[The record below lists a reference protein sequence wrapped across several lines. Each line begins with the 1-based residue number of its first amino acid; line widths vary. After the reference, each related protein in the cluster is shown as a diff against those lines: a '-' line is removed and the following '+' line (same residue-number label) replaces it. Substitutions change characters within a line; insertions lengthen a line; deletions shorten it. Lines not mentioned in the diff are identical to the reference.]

1 MTLQITRIFVS
12 DVGFDN
18 IYAEKKTKKKEK
30 TKDVKNASGR
40 RSKRKKIEITSIS
53 VRTGYLDV
61 LEFLIRNIFF

>member
-30 TKDVKNASGR
+30 TKDVKKMPVAGDQ
-40 RSKRKKIEITSIS
+40 KGKKFSS
-53 VRTGYLDV
+53 PP
-61 LEFLIRNIFF
+61 FLFAQVILMCQSF